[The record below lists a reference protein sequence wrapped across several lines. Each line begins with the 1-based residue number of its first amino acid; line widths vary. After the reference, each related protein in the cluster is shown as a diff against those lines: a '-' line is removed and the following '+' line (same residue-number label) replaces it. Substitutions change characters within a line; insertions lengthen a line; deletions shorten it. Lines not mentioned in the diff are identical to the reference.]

1 MNDYTYETLKTE
13 VRDPGILVV
22 SLNRPKKLNAMN
34 RQMVNDLVDLW
45 TRLQH
50 DLETRV
56 VILRAEGEKG
66 FCGGMDIGDV
76 FQPDMVKTPI
86 LYDFQHDLGKI
97 EIAMRQI
104 PQPIICVVHGAAA
117 GAGMCFALA
126 SDIRIISPDARFN
139 AAFINVGIGG
149 ADMGSSY
156 FLPRLIGAGRAY
168 ELMLTGRFMHAE
180 EAMQLG
186 FASRC
191 VERDKLMDTAME
203 IAQVIAS
210 KDPLVIKLTKEA
222 INQNLDCAGLEAAV
236 HMENRNQALI
246 IAHNMQV
253 ATAAQ
258 QEKKE

>member
-1 MNDYTYETLKTE
+1 MEFPVYETLLTE
-13 VRDPGILVV
+13 QRENSILIV
-22 SLNRPKKLNAMN
+22 SLNRPQKLNAMN
-34 RQMVNDLVDLW
+34 RQMLKDLIDLW

-66 FCGGMDIGDV
+66 FCGGMDIADC
-76 FQPDMVKTPI
+76 FQPEILNGPR
-86 LYDFQHDLGKI
+86 LYDFQFDLGKVI
-97 EIAMRQI
+97 MAMRQI

-126 SDIRIISPDARFN
+126 SDIRVISPDARFN

-156 FLPRLIGAGRAY
+156 FLTRLIGAGRAY
-168 ELMLTGRFMHAE
+168 DMMLTGRFMHAD

-186 FASRC
+186 LASRC
-191 VERDKLMDTAME
+191 VEKEKLMETALE
-203 IAQVIAS
+203 IANVIAS

-222 INQNLDCAGLEAAV
+222 INVNMDCQGLEAAI
-236 HMENRNQALI
+236 HLENRNQAFILVNSW
-246 IAHNMQV
+246 A
-253 ATAAQ
+253 
-258 QEKKE
+258 KK

>member
-1 MNDYTYETLKTE
+1 MVDYNTYETLKTE
-13 VRDPGILVV
+13 SLDSGILVV
-22 SLNRPKKLNAMN
+22 SLNRPQKLNAMN
-34 RQMVNDLVDLW
+34 RQMVKDLVDLW

-56 VILRAEGEKG
+56 IILRAEGEKG
-66 FCGGMDIGDV
+66 FCGGMDVADV
-76 FQPDMVKTPI
+76 FQPDMLKSPV
-86 LYDFQHDLGKI
+86 LYDFQYDLGKI

-117 GAGMCFALA
+117 GAGMSFALA

-168 ELMLTGRFMHAE
+168 ELMLTGRFMKAD

-191 VERDKLMDTAME
+191 VEKEKLMENAME
-203 IAQVIAS
+203 IAQIIAS

-222 INQNLDCAGLEAAV
+222 INQNIDCAGLEAAI
-236 HMENRNQALI
+236 HMENRNQAFI
-246 IAHNMQV
+246 IAHNLQL
-253 ATAAQ
+253 AAAAQ
-258 QEKKE
+258 KA

>member
-1 MNDYTYETLKTE
+1 MADYTYETLKTE

-22 SLNRPKKLNAMN
+22 SLNRPQKLNAMN
-34 RQMVNDLVDLW
+34 RQMVQELVDLW

-50 DLETRV
+50 DFEIRV

-66 FCGGMDIGDV
+66 FCGGMDVADV
-76 FQPDMVKTPI
+76 FQPEMMQFPV
-86 LYDFQHDLGKI
+86 LYDFQWYLGKI
-97 EIAMRQI
+97 EIAMREI

-117 GAGMCFALA
+117 GAGMSFALA

-168 ELMLTGRFMHAE
+168 ELMYTGRFMHAE

-191 VERDKLMDTAME
+191 VERDKLMDTAIE

-222 INQNLDCAGLEAAV
+222 INQNINCSSLEAAV
-236 HMENRNQALI
+236 HMENRNQAFI
-246 IAHNMQV
+246 IAHNLQV
-253 ATAAQ
+253 ATAGQ
-258 QEKKE
+258 KK